1 MCHSGK
7 NYIRSSSGKL
17 ILPSSC
23 ILAIFNQEKRISITN
38 IETPLKKEEKTEN
51 GISRRNVLLGMG
63 AAAGIAYAGSLNA
76 AMPDHDHSKHTAQQP
91 DVMSAANS
99 GLDRGQ
105 RCLAHCLV
113 SFTEGDT
120 ELADRA
126 MKVHE
131 MQEICGA
138 FSYLLAANSSNVKE
152 YSAIF
157 ERVCTDCASE
167 CRT

>member
-1 MCHSGK
+1 
-7 NYIRSSSGKL
+7 
-17 ILPSSC
+17 
-23 ILAIFNQEKRISITN
+23 
-38 IETPLKKEEKTEN
+38 LKKEEKTEN

-99 GLDRGQ
+99 CLDRGQ
-105 RCLAHCLV
+105 RCIAHCLV

-138 FSYLLAANSSNVKE
+138 FSYLLAANSSNVKNILLFLKE
-152 YSAIF
+152 LAQIVPVNAAHEQHIECKTCAEACNDIVAAI
-157 ERVCTDCASE
+157 ELHLV
-167 CRT
+167 